1 MSTGN
6 HHLSREERRARRQAE
21 LERAPYVVATV
32 HTSGIHP
39 SSARMVAID
48 LATFT
53 PTGELDEHVH
63 HVLNPKADPGPPHL
77 HGLSKEEVAAAPTFA
92 AVAKSICRM
101 IDGRTLITFD
111 MALTWGFIV
120 SESKRAIAHNRR
132 AQAPK
137 QRRRR
142 GGKRN
147 RSNFGHVPKP
157 VAIIDVLTT
166 VRRTGATIEDER
178 LRGVTRQWGLS
189 DASPHATPE
198 RAQIPEAEFSFES
211 TQLTWDLYAALSD
224 PVSYQTEELKADRC
238 GLQRTVLRVDAAH
251 TAPTADNPGAY
262 QPGGALEPGMEVV
275 LTPQIELPDTE
286 IIQAALDAG
295 LSYSEKLGRGSSLVI
310 CNHTRDLKGK
320 AMHAQRKNIPLM
332 ADTAFVELARA
343 TAAAAE
349 HPHNS

>member
-1 MSTGN
+1 MSNGN

-21 LERAPYVVATV
+21 LERAPFVVATV
-32 HTSGIHP
+32 QTSGIHP
-39 SSARMVAID
+39 ASARMVAID

-53 PTGELDEHVH
+53 PSGELDEHVH

-92 AVAKSICRM
+92 GVAKSICRM

-132 AQAPK
+132 AHAPK

-157 VAIIDVLTT
+157 VALIDMLTT

-178 LRGVTRQWGLS
+178 LRGVARQWGLFDGS
-189 DASPHATPE
+189 PQASRE
-198 RAQIPEAEFSFES
+198 RASVPEADFSFES
-211 TQLTWDLYAALSD
+211 TQLTWDLYAAID
-224 PVSYQTEELKADRC
+224 NPVSYKAEELKADRC
-238 GLQRTVLRVDAAH
+238 GLQRTVLRVDAAQ
-251 TAPTADNPGAY
+251 ADAAAENPGAY
-262 QPGGALEPGMEVV
+262 QPGGSLQPGMEVV

-310 CNHTRDLKGK
+310 CNHTQDLKGK

-332 ADTAFVELARA
+332 ADTAFVELARQAA
-343 TAAAAE
+343 TAAE
-349 HPHNS
+349 N